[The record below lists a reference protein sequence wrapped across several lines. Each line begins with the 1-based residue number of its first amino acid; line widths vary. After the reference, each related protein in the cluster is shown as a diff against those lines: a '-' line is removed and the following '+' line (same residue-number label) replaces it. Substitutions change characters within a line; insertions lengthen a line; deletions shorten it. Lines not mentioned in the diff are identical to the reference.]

1 MDPAADLSSFCRKE
15 YWLLKTSFGNGCLYW
30 ASSLTFGIPY
40 TLQDLLQYKNEF
52 KGVYI
57 YFFFQLLLLTTFY
70 HSWLWCKDDLIV
82 KYLLGYI
89 CQKKVP
95 IPVKYHSKRHTVI
108 QSIKFLSFRENVI
121 AMQFSRTMKV
131 REKRITFQQTKL
143 MPTKLFL
150 LQCFQL

>member
-1 MDPAADLSSFCRKE
+1 MGIDVFIGPHLLHLVFRTPCKIFCSIKMN
-15 YWLLKTSFGNGCLYW
+15 LK
-30 ASSLTFGIPY
+30 
-40 TLQDLLQYKNEF
+40 
-52 KGVYI
+52 VYI
-57 YFFFQLLLLTTFY
+57 YIFFQLLLLTTFY

-95 IPVKYHSKRHTVI
+95 IPVKYHSKRHTVT
-108 QSIKFLSFRENVI
+108 QSIKFLSLRENVI

-131 REKRITFQQTKL
+131 RETRITFQQTKL

-150 LQCFQL
+150 LQCCQLWLPT

>member
-15 YWLLKTSFGNGCLYW
+15 YWLLKTSFGNWCLYW
-30 ASSLTFGIPY
+30 ASSLTFGIPC

-89 CQKKVP
+89 CQKKGPNTGKVP
-95 IPVKYHSKRHTVI
+95 FQAAHCHTINQIPIFEGKCHSNAVFKDNE
-108 QSIKFLSFRENVI
+108 S
-121 AMQFSRTMKV
+121 
-131 REKRITFQQTKL
+131 
-143 MPTKLFL
+143 
-150 LQCFQL
+150 